1 MYVYIYVYTY
11 YILCICLYLFEFLCV
26 VLAHSAAVQ
35 GPSANAPTF
44 FGLGLVSASTA
55 STLRRLELEH
65 QAVSKRDRVWEVT
78 GQRWA
83 PDRFLGLC
91 SMDIWMRIAG
101 RLDGIEWSS
110 EVSKCAKAPC
120 PKWSHLQF
128 GITIV
133 SKRRLFGL
141 AWKKKQYGWFLPPV
155 NYWLKGAFWD
165 IPHFE
170 IIQGNAANKR
180 CKKEEMSNDEH
191 LSVEARLHPS
201 TFCCIDNHVIPK

>member
-1 MYVYIYVYTY
+1 MYVCMYIYIYIIY
-11 YILCICLYLFEFLCV
+11 YILYICLYLFEFLCV

-110 EVSKCAKAPC
+110 EVSKCAKASC
-120 PKWSHLQF
+120 HKWSHLQF
-128 GITIV
+128 GIIIV

-141 AWKKKQYGWFLPPV
+141 AWKKKQYGWFLPPSTIG
-155 NYWLKGAFWD
+155 LKGPSGTFLILKSFKGMQPTSVA
-165 IPHFE
+165 
-170 IIQGNAANKR
+170 KR
-180 CKKEEMSNDEH
+180 KKWVMMSICQWKRGYILVH
-191 LSVEARLHPS
+191 SVA
-201 TFCCIDNHVIPK
+201 